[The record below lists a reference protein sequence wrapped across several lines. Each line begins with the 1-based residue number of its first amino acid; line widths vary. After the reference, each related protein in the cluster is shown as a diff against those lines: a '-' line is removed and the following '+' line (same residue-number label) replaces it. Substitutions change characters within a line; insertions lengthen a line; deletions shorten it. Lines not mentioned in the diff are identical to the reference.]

1 MYIITRSFEDKST
14 GKIYFEVLDK
24 DCTTKIICAIT
35 KEVIN

>member
-1 MYIITRSFEDKST
+1 MYIITKSFEDNST

-24 DCTTKIICAIT
+24 DCTTKIICAKT

>member
-24 DCTTKIICAIT
+24 DCTTNIICAIT